1 MDEARL
7 EPVANGLA
15 AVSEGWFVV
24 NAADAP
30 WVQREAFGLRGR
42 FELDGRLAA
51 GTGYEPVHFGQLGV
65 TLSVLEPGKPSGMYH
80 AEAGQEDFLVLSGEC
95 IAIVEEQERPL
106 KQWDFLHC
114 PPWTKHILV
123 GAGDGPCVVLM
134 VGARVEGGIVYPVS
148 ETAARHGASVEAE
161 TGSPA
166 EAYAEYG
173 HWLPAPEKPQ
183 LPEL

>member
-7 EPVANGLA
+7 EPVGNGVA
-15 AVSEGWFVV
+15 AVTHGWFVV
-24 NAADAP
+24 NARDAP
-30 WVQREAFGLRGR
+30 WVERQAFGSRGR

-51 GTGYEPVHFGQLGV
+51 GTDYEPVHFEQLGV

-95 IAIVEEQERPL
+95 IAIVEEEERRL
-106 KQWDFLHC
+106 RQWDFLHC
-114 PPWTKHILV
+114 PPWTKHAFV

-148 ETAARHGASVEAE
+148 EVAARHRASVETE
-161 TGSPA
+161 TRSPR
-166 EAYAEYG
+166 EAYAPYG
-173 HWLPAPEKPQ
+173 HWLPAAEKP
-183 LPEL
+183 ELERF